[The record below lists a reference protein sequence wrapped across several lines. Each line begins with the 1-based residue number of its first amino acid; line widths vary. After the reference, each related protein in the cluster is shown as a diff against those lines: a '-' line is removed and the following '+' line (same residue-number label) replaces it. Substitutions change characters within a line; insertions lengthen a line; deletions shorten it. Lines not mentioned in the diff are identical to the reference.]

1 MDVHST
7 AAAESDFL
15 DAEAATALLSFE
27 AQLAWTRERFH
38 EKIDRKKR
46 PFLHMIL
53 VLLRPLLHG

>member
-1 MDVHST
+1 MDVHSA

-38 EKIDRKKR
+38 EKIDRKKKAV
-46 PFLHMIL
+46 FAH
-53 VLLRPLLHG
+53 VSVKHVNVH